1 MGFSIELNI
10 SLKFYYNIFLSVT
23 NKRVTQAAKRIMTTN
38 FICCCFIGM
47 LHNKYYNKCKWN
59 SYNKYT

>member
-1 MGFSIELNI
+1 MGFSIELYI

-47 LHNKYYNKCKWN
+47 LHNKYYNKCK
-59 SYNKYT
+59 